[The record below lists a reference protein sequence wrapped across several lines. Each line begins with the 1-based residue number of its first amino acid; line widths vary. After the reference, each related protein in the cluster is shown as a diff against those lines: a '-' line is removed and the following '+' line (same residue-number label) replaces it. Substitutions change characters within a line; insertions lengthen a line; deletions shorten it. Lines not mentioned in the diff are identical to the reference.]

1 MGRTKDKSKNKI
13 GIAALSKSKP
23 DRLINSPTLKFI
35 LFFILLMI
43 LFYAIWLSS
52 FFNNAINP
60 FICNTYAFLGSKILN
75 ILQQGTTIT
84 KNVISSPY
92 FSIAVNRGCDAI
104 EASAIFVAALLAFP
118 AKWKQKLKGLIKGLL
133 ILSVVNLVR
142 IVSLFFI
149 GKYYPDYFE
158 FVHVDMWQ
166 IIFII
171 LALGLWLGWVKTI
184 SPIKIASEK

>member
-1 MGRTKDKSKNKI
+1 MGRTKDKLQKQI
-13 GIAALSKSKP
+13 GTAALSKSKL

-35 LFFILLMI
+35 LFFIFLMI
-43 LFYAIWLSS
+43 LFYTVWLSS
-52 FFNNAINP
+52 FFNKAINP
-60 FICNTYAFLGSKILN
+60 FICNTYAFLGGKVLN
-75 ILQQGTTIT
+75 IFQQGTTIT

-133 ILSVVNLVR
+133 ILSVINLVR

-149 GKYYPDYFE
+149 GRYYPDFFE
-158 FVHVDMWQ
+158 FVHVDIWQ

-171 LALGLWLGWVKTI
+171 LALVLWLDWVKTI
-184 SPIKIASEK
+184 SSIKTASEK